1 MPSLKNR
8 LDHWVEAGLISG
20 EQAQAIDAYEA
31 TAQAEAE
38 APRKPKALYALV
50 AIGVAAMA
58 IGIISLIASNWEE
71 IPATAKLIAYFLMH
85 DAIGFG
91 VYRFW
96 SKPGPW
102 REALVA
108 AFALFFFAG
117 IGLTAQVFHLQSD
130 GWRGLLLWCLLALP
144 MALLAHVRALAYL
157 WVYVFLHASTVWY
170 ISGQSLWNESQEVN
184 RACLLMLWVHVLF
197 AIGVFRRPK
206 ALLPGRLPEALTVL
220 PLFLIVAGGL
230 FFGTVIWYTG
240 GVAVIHDLREHGLFA
255 WRFEATLWVGAALS
269 SVALYLRRPAL
280 PGRAWL
286 YSVILFL
293 GLAAFITAP
302 LFLGLEKNK
311 VVGTG
316 LSLVLL
322 WIAALASLHLERKG
336 LFDAITL
343 VILLRLL
350 SVYFEV
356 FGSLFATGLGLI
368 LSGALVLAG
377 AYVWY
382 RYRGALAA
390 WMKAT

>member
-1 MPSLKNR
+1 MPSLQNR
-8 LDHWVEAGLISG
+8 LEHWVNAGLISG
-20 EQAQAIDAYEA
+20 EQAQAIGAYEA
-31 TAQAEAE
+31 AAQVD

-50 AIGVAAMA
+50 AIGVAAIA
-58 IGIISLIASNWEE
+58 IGIISLIAANWEE
-71 IPATAKLIAYFLMH
+71 IPATAKLMAYFIGH
-85 DAIGFG
+85 GAIGYG

-96 SKPGPW
+96 SRPGPW

-108 AFALFFFAG
+108 GFALAFFAG

-144 MALLAHVRALAYL
+144 MALLAHVRVMAYL

-170 ISGQSLWNESQEVN
+170 VAGQSLWNESQEVN
-184 RACLLMLWVHVLF
+184 RACLLMFLVHGLF
-197 AIGVFRRPK
+197 AIGVFRRDR
-206 ALLPGRLPEALTVL
+206 ALLPGRLPEALTIL
-220 PLFLIVAGGL
+220 PLILIVAGGL
-230 FFGTVIWYTG
+230 IFGTVIWYTG
-240 GVAVIHDLREHGLFA
+240 GASVISDLGENGLFA
-255 WRFEATLWVGAALS
+255 WRFETTLWAGAALS
-269 SVALYLRRPAL
+269 AAALYGRRPAL

-286 YSVILFL
+286 YSALLFL
-293 GLAAFITAP
+293 GLAAFITMP
-302 LFLGLEKNK
+302 MFLGLEKNK

-316 LSLVLL
+316 LSLGLL

-382 RYRGALAA
+382 RYRGALAV
-390 WMKAT
+390 WMKST